1 MYRWWVF
8 IHLVGVVGFLAAHGT
23 SIAATWFVRRIR
35 EPAKVAGVL
44 QLSAATVG
52 FFYLFT
58 FLLLL
63 GGIAAGIS
71 GNWFGQA
78 WIWVSLVLF
87 VVTSVAMFPLARSY
101 FNRIRQVLDLIR
113 AGTTVSE
120 DEFERVLQT
129 GQPALIAG
137 TGVVIIIFIVYLMVQ
152 KPF

>member
-8 IHLVGVVGFLAAHGT
+8 IHLVGVVGFMAAHGT
-23 SIAATWFVRRIR
+23 AMAATWFVRRIQQPER
-35 EPAKVAGVL
+35 VAGVL
-44 QLSAATVG
+44 QLSAATIGV
-52 FFYLFT
+52 FYLFT

-63 GGIAAGIS
+63 GGIGAGIS
-71 GNWFGQA
+71 GHWFGKA

-101 FNRIRQVLDLIR
+101 FNRIRQVLDLIE
-113 AGTTVSE
+113 AGTDVTE
-120 DEFERVLQT
+120 EEFAAVLRS
-129 GQPALIAG
+129 GQPTLITG